1 MGIKLTNN
9 AGSRLAA
16 GISTSDT
23 SITVS
28 PGDGAMF
35 PALSAGEW
43 FPATILD
50 ALGNFEIVKVTARTG
65 DVLTVERGQELTSTR
80 AFEPGHRIELRMTA
94 GTFAELRTEILA
106 LLPPGTGPIPWS
118 LPTEPAGWI
127 FSDGRTLL
135 ADTPHQALRSAYIA
149 AGFPWGQDGA
159 GNPKVP
165 DTRGRVTAGVDG
177 GAGRL
182 AGATLGAAMGAQTH
196 TLTQAEMPVHAHG
209 VNDPTHAHSVYDPG
223 HAHGVN
229 DPGHRHSYLRAT
241 VNDNNIASGT
251 SHTVSES
258 DNTGTAYTGISIQGA
273 GTGIGIYGA
282 YTGVSIQNAGSGGA
296 HNNVQPTLVT
306 RYIVKV

>member
-9 AGSRLAA
+9 AASRLAA
-16 GISTSDT
+16 GIGTSDT
-23 SITVS
+23 SITLT
-28 PGDGAMF
+28 PGDGARF

-43 FPATILD
+43 FPATVID
-50 ALGNFEIVKVTARTG
+50 ALGNFEIVKVTSRAS
-65 DVLTVERGQELTSTR
+65 DVLTVQRGQEQTSIR
-80 AFEPGHRIELRMTA
+80 AFEPGNRIELRVTA
-94 GTFAELRTEILA
+94 GTIDELRAEVLSV
-106 LLPPGTGPIPWS
+106 LPPGTGPIPWS

-127 FSDGRTLL
+127 FADGRTLL
-135 ADTPHQALRSAYIA
+135 ADTPYQALRTAYIA
-149 AGFPWGQDGA
+149 AGFPWGQDGG
-159 GNPKVP
+159 GNPKIP
-165 DTRGRVTAGVDG
+165 DARGRVPAGVDA

-182 AGATLGAAMGAQTH
+182 SGATLGAAMGAQTH
-196 TLTQAEMPVHAHG
+196 TLTSAEMPVHAHG

-223 HAHGVN
+223 HAHGIS

-258 DNTGTAYTGISIQGA
+258 DNTGIAYTGISIHAA

-282 YTGVSIQNAGSGGA
+282 YTGISIQNAGSGGA